1 MCKRVNTSFHQRA
14 HQKPIILTKLL
25 CCESHHQWIML
36 GKLWSVHIE
45 NANLIFRKYNVPFSL
60 TEIALVLCNIQWNN
74 FHQMLP
80 WPSKQLPLEMG
91 KCYTR
96 SLGVNAFRRQVSVV
110 HGMWVN
116 ACQFLYCS
124 NCGLNVHPSSL
135 TFLDCVLPRIIPLN
149 WNFLPFCICI
159 YI

>member
-1 MCKRVNTSFHQRA
+1 MLIICASTFHLIHQRTR
-14 HQKPIILTKLL
+14 QKPIILTKFLG
-25 CCESHHQWIML
+25 CEWHHQWIML

-60 TEIALVLCNIQWNN
+60 METALVLCNIQWNN
-74 FHQMLP
+74 FHKMLP

-96 SLGVNAFRRQVSVV
+96 SLGVNAFRRRVSVV
-110 HGMWVN
+110 HVMRVY
-116 ACQFLYCS
+116 ACQWLYCS

-135 TFLDCVLPRIIPLN
+135 TLFIVHCHE
-149 WNFLPFCICI
+149 
-159 YI
+159 